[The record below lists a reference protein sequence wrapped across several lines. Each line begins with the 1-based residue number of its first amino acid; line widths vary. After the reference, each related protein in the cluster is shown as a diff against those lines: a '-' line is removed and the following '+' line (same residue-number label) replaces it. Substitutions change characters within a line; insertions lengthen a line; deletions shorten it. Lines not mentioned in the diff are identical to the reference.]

1 MCGIAGYV
9 DLQQEEPIDQQTL
22 ATMSATIRHRG
33 PDAVGYWLDETVGLG
48 FRRLSIIDLAGG
60 DQPIQN
66 EDGSLVL
73 LCNGEIY
80 NHQALRRELL
90 AQGHCF
96 RTQSDVEVL
105 LHLYEEHGLDLFDRL
120 NGQFAF
126 VLYDRRQR
134 RLLLARDQ
142 LGIAPLYYTQAGPYL
157 IFASEIK
164 AILAHPA
171 APRRLDLTGLD
182 QLLSLPGLVSPRTMF
197 QGIHSLPN
205 GHYLLVQEGRYTI
218 HEYWDL
224 HYPEA
229 GAGYDNRSEAEYID
243 ELRHHLLQAV
253 RYRLQADVPVGFYL
267 SGGLDSSL
275 IAALIQEVSPQVTR
289 RSFSIQFAE
298 KARDE
303 SKYQQMVAARVN
315 TATHQVPFDGQAV
328 ADRLAAMLYHAECPV
343 KESYN
348 TCFLA
353 LAEAVHAH
361 DYKVILT
368 GEGADELFAGY
379 VGYRFDEM
387 ARRGKGGGHAPDP
400 AEAALNEQ
408 LWGDSQLFYEKRHAA
423 FRQVKQNLYSPALA
437 HTFDHFDCLR
447 FPLVN
452 KARLHNRDRL
462 HRRAYLDYKLRM
474 VDHLLIE
481 HGDHMTLAHSV
492 EARYP
497 FLDIALVD
505 FVRRLP
511 PQLKLHGL
519 TEKYALRK
527 VAEPLLPPVIARREK
542 YGWHA
547 ASSAELLHQQVDWV
561 QDLLT
566 PERIKRDGYFN
577 PATVEQLKRQY
588 SQPTF
593 RLNLPFEE
601 DLLMIVL
608 TFTLF
613 LEIFGL

>member
-1 MCGIAGYV
+1 MCGIAGYI
-9 DLQQEEPIDQQTL
+9 DLKQEQPIDRQILEAMTE
-22 ATMSATIRHRG
+22 TIRHRG
-33 PDAVGYWLDETVGLG
+33 PDAVGYWIDDQVGLG

-66 EDGSLVL
+66 EDGSLIL

-80 NHQALRRELL
+80 NHQALRRQLI

-96 RTQSDVEVL
+96 RTNSDVEVL
-105 LHLYEEHGLDLFDRL
+105 LHLYEEYGVDLFDRL

-126 VLYDRRQR
+126 VLYDRQR
-134 RLLLARDQ
+134 RQLLLARDQ
-142 LGIAPLYYTQAGPYL
+142 LGIAPLYYTQVGSLL

-171 APRRLDLTGLD
+171 VPRRVDITSLD
-182 QLLSLPGLVSPRTMF
+182 QILSFPGLVSPRTMF
-197 QGIHSLPN
+197 QGIHSVPN
-205 GHYLLVQEGRYTI
+205 GHYLLVQEGQYTT

-224 HYPEA
+224 IYPEA
-229 GAGYDNRSEAEYID
+229 DAVVYNRSDEEYID
-243 ELRHHLLQAV
+243 ELRERLLQSV

-275 IAALIQEVSPQVTR
+275 IAALIQEVSPQVQR

-298 KARDE
+298 KTRDE
-303 SKYQQMVAARVN
+303 SKYQQMVTARVN
-315 TATHQVPFDGQAV
+315 TATHQVHFDGQSV
-328 ADRLAAMLYHAECPV
+328 ADRLRAMIYHAECPV

-353 LAEAVHAH
+353 LAEAAQTHA
-361 DYKVILT
+361 YKVILT

-379 VGYRFDEM
+379 VGYRFDAM
-387 ARRGKGGGHAPDP
+387 ARRGKGP
-400 AEAALNEQ
+400 AGLADKGEAALNEA
-408 LWGDSQLFYEKRHAA
+408 LWGDHQLFYEKRHAA
-423 FRQVKQNLYSPALA
+423 FRTVKQNLYSPALA
-437 HTFDHFDCLR
+437 QRFDQFDCLR

-452 KARLHNRDRL
+452 KTRLANRDPL
-462 HRRAYLDYKLRM
+462 HRRAYLDFKLRM

-481 HGDHMTLAHSV
+481 HGDHMALAHSV

-497 FLDIALVD
+497 FLDIELVN
-505 FVRRLP
+505 FVRQMP
-511 PQLKLHGL
+511 PHLKLHGL

-527 VAEPLLPPVIARREK
+527 VAEPLLPPAIARREK

-547 ASSAELLHQQVDWV
+547 ASSAELLHQGVGWV
-561 QDLLT
+561 NDLLSA
-566 PERIKRDGYFN
+566 ERIKRDGYFN
-577 PATVEQLKRQY
+577 PVTVAHLKTQY
-588 SQPTF
+588 SQPNF

-608 TFTLF
+608 TFNLF
-613 LEIFGL
+613 LEVFRI